1 MKTQPRI
8 ARLEVPGAIRPP
20 DSLLA
25 SPWSSLLLVLTPE
38 SVALGDTVHALVS
51 QWLDLD
57 NHLGL
62 TLGTTILPTPEG
74 TAVMSSPQ
82 LLWIAYTSQPRTQ
95 LPSPSRLL
103 SCMGLGQLA
112 PLRAKA

>member
-1 MKTQPRI
+1 MKTQPYT

-25 SPWSSLLLVLTPE
+25 SPWPSLPSVLSPGSIT
-38 SVALGDTVHALVS
+38 LGDTVHALVS

-74 TAVMSSPQ
+74 RAVMSSLQ
-82 LLWIAYTSQPRTQ
+82 LLWVAYTP
-95 LPSPSRLL
+95 
-103 SCMGLGQLA
+103 
-112 PLRAKA
+112 

>member
-25 SPWSSLLLVLTPE
+25 SPWSSLPLVLTPE
-38 SVALGDTVHALVS
+38 SVALGDTIHALV
-51 QWLDLD
+51 LDLD

-82 LLWIAYTSQPRTQ
+82 LLWVAYTSQPRTQ